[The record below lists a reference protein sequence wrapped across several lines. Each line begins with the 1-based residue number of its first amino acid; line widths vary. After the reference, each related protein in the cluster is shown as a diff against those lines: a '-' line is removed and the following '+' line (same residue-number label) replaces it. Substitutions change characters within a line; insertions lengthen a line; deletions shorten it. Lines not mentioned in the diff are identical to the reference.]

1 MVTKQTLLSDLNTYI
16 GSHKVLVYDQNT
28 TDIIKELLKA
38 HKDNEKEYDKIYKY
52 FDFSNENKIF
62 ENLFNFCKKNI
73 KYKVESGEKQSLK
86 TPTAILV
93 QGFGDCKQYAQ
104 FIGGVLDAINRNK
117 KKIDWCYRFASYND
131 QKRIQHVFIVVK
143 TIEGEIW
150 IDPVLPFY
158 NDKKQYSHKIDKKM
172 LYSISG
178 FDDLDNELGATK
190 KRRVVPKKKIKVLK
204 GSTLMVPK
212 SIVDK
217 VKVANKRIPIDKLT
231 TQLVAQAKKEGKF
244 TAIKSPQAPV
254 GKKRR
259 KKSFLKKISIKNAG
273 KAIKKAG
280 SDIKK
285 VALKVGLAPARN
297 SFLLLVSLNVMGL
310 ATKLAK
316 GIQKG
321 ANVMK
326 TWENLGG
333 APSKL
338 KSAINK
344 GSKVKISGVDDF
356 DNEIGAVPFAA
367 AIAAATP
374 IIIKITAL
382 LKSVG
387 VDPDELIRK
396 GKEAVLNKVKSKLTK
411 GETQNDAEIDTSA
424 TNDAGIQT
432 QVKDTNGGTSTKGGD
447 YSMTMTQTDKPDTE
461 TTETGETAQT
471 TTGAMDYKKL
481 IIPAVAIAGLYLL
494 TKKK

>member
-1 MVTKQTLLSDLNTYI
+1 MVTKQTLLNNLNTYI
-16 GSHKVLVYDQNT
+16 GSSKLLVYDQNT
-28 TDIIKELLKA
+28 TDIIKELLKS
-38 HKDNEKEYDKIYKY
+38 HKENEHEYNKIYKY
-52 FDFSNENKIF
+52 FDFTDQNKIF
-62 ENLFNFCKKNI
+62 ENIFNFCKKNI
-73 KYKVESGEKQSLK
+73 KYKIESGEKQTLK

-104 FIGGVLDAINRNK
+104 FIGGILDAINRNK
-117 KKIDWCYRFASYND
+117 KKLDWCYRFASYND
-131 QKRIQHVFIVVK
+131 EKRIQHVFVVVK
-143 TIEGEIW
+143 TKQGEIW
-150 IDPVLPFY
+150 IDPVLPYY
-158 NDKKQYSHKIDKKM
+158 NDKKQYSYKIDKKM
-172 LYSISG
+172 LYSING

-190 KRRVVPKKKIKVLK
+190 KRKPLPKKKIKVVK

-244 TAIKSPQAPV
+244 TAIKSPPAPV

-259 KKSFLKKISIKNAG
+259 KKGFLKKISIKNVGKGIEKAG
-273 KAIKKAG
+273 KGIKN
-280 SDIKK
+280 
-285 VALKVGLAPARN
+285 VALKVALAPSRN
-297 SFLLLVSLNVMGL
+297 AFLLLVSLNVLGL

-316 GIQKG
+316 GINKG
-321 ANVMK
+321 AKVMK

-333 APSKL
+333 SPSKL

-344 GSKVKISGVDDF
+344 GSKVKIAGIHDF

-374 IIIKITAL
+374 IIAKIASL

-396 GKEAVLNKVKSKLTK
+396 GKQSVLDKVKSKLTK

-432 QVKDTNGGTSTKGGD
+432 QIKDSKGGTSTKGGD
-447 YSMTMTQTDKPDTE
+447 YSMTMNETTKPDTD
-461 TTETGETAQT
+461 TETGETTEKT
-471 TTGAMDYKKL
+471 TTGTMDYKKL